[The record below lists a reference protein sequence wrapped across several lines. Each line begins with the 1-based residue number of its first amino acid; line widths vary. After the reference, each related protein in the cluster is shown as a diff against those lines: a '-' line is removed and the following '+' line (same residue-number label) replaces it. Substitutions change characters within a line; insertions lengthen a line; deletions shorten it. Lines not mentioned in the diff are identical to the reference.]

1 MSDNPKYFVESIES
15 EREKENIPQI
25 RLPLK
30 NYSQDTEHPD
40 DFENNWQWVIEDT
53 GPSYGPST
61 GMPGLNIPPNK
72 SDPINYF
79 QLFFDPAMYTQI
91 AGQTNQYANQRI
103 QKLSGDLPF
112 IIHDNYL
119 TFT

>member
-1 MSDNPKYFVESIES
+1 M
-15 EREKENIPQI
+15 
-25 RLPLK
+25 
-30 NYSQDTEHPD
+30 
-40 DFENNWQWVIEDT
+40 
-53 GPSYGPST
+53 GPSYGPFT

-79 QLFFDPAMYTQI
+79 QLFFDPAMYTRIADQI
-91 AGQTNQYANQRI
+91 NQYANQHF

-112 IIHDNYL
+112 IIHDNYS